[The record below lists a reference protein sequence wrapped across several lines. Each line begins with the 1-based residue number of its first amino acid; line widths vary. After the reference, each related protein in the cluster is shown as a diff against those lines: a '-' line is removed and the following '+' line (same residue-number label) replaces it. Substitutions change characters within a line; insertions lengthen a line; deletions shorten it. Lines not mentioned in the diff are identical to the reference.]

1 MTFSSEND
9 YRQWLRINGYKQDI
23 IDIMAYKWDSVS
35 VVNGEIIDSNSAPAA
50 SIYNTEVTP
59 STDEVST
66 DEN

>member
-35 VVNGEIIDSNSAPAA
+35 VVNGEVIDSDSAPAA
-50 SIYNTEVTP
+50 SIYNTVVTP